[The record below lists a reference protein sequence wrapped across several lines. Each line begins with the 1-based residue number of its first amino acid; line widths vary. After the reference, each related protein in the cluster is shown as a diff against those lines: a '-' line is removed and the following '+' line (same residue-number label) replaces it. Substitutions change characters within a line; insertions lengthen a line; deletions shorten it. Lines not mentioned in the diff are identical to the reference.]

1 MLRKLNYTE
10 GYGLAYKKSKEKREE
25 ANNLDP
31 EIYFE
36 KIKALREEANK
47 IERELKNDMK
57 AGRSN
62 IRNAPHYKKLLKT
75 DDLIVEEEE
84 FKYF

>member
-10 GYGLAYKKSKEKREE
+10 GYGLAYKKSKEKRNEV
-25 ANNLDP
+25 NNLDP

-36 KIKALREEANK
+36 KIKLLREEANK
-47 IERELKNDMK
+47 IEKELAEDMK
-57 AGRSN
+57 AGGSN
-62 IRNAPHYKKLLKT
+62 IQNAPHYEKLINS
-75 DDLIVEEEE
+75 DDLIEDEE